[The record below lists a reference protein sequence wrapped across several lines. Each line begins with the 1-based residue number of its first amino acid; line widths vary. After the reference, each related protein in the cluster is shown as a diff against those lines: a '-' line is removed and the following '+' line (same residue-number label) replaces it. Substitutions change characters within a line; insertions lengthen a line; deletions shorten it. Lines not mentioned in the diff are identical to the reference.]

1 VDAPP
6 KPPTLW
12 ERLGEFAT
20 RAGAWIVEHRE
31 EIEAFAAWGTI
42 NTACTEA
49 KLYAPLQGEAWAHLQ
64 PALRAPGA
72 DPAAVILAT
81 YGPDGVGF
89 PALRAELAASDL
101 LADRRVETDEV
112 VLSLMDGRYY
122 VCACGALP
130 LIEYVISKAAGK
142 WNAPDKHVA
151 VARSR
156 LHHDEISDHSRLLLD
171 SAAVQMVLEVI
182 PDVWADSPQQV
193 GAVVA
198 ELRRHWVLHGTGR
211 GWDNAANATRAL
223 LLLAACARVADALFD
238 RRL

>member
-6 KPPTLW
+6 DPPTFW
-12 ERLGEFAT
+12 ERLGEFAK

-31 EIEAFAAWGTI
+31 ELEAVAAWGTI
-42 NTACTEA
+42 NTACADA
-49 KLYAPLQGEAWAHLQ
+49 KLYAPLQAEAWAHLQ
-64 PALRAPGA
+64 HALRAPGA

-81 YGPDGVGF
+81 YGPQGVGF

-101 LADRRVETDEV
+101 LADRRLETEEV
-112 VLSLMDGRYY
+112 VLSLIDRRHY

-142 WNAPDKHVA
+142 WNAPHKHVA
-151 VARSR
+151 MAKSR
-156 LHHDEISDHSRLLLD
+156 LEDDHIKDHRLLLLD
-171 SAAVQMVLEVI
+171 SAAAQMVLEAI
-182 PDVWADSPQQV
+182 PDVWADRPQQV

-198 ELRRHWVLHGTGR
+198 DLRRHWVLHGTGR
-211 GWDNAANATRAL
+211 GWDNAENATRAL
-223 LLLAACARVADALFD
+223 LLLAACARAGDALFA